1 MLSVRPTAGRSTLKS
16 LAICGKAGKYVSR
29 ASGPKAT
36 VMARRRANLNGDKP
50 DIDSALLFFQTCAG
64 IAPARNSTLQVFTC
78 GHTRPNQ
85 SQHGANSQKKTPKP
99 VSASGVGINAWQ
111 RPTLTRPMP
120 DYHRRRH
127 ASH

>member
-36 VMARRRANLNGDKP
+36 VMARRSANLNGDKP
-50 DIDSALLFFQTCAG
+50 DIESALLFFQTCAG

-85 SQHGANSQKKTPKP
+85 SQHGDKSQQKTPQP
-99 VSASGVGINAWQ
+99 ASAEGVRIHAEQ
-111 RPTLTRPMP
+111 RPTTP
-120 DYHRRRH
+120 RRLARH
-127 ASH
+127 H